1 MSGHVAE
8 ARGKAGHHGQN
19 ELEDKCKVEDGVA
32 TNKVN
37 KEPSTAINEICARNQ
52 HKASNNHQIKLTVQ
66 LRCLGYWGYGAPRV
80 LPVQFSLNR
89 VEPRSELFIFFSTFD
104 L

>member
-8 ARGKAGHHGQN
+8 ARGKAGHHGQD

-37 KEPSTAINEICARNQ
+37 KEPSTAINKICARNQ
-52 HKASNNHQIKLTVQ
+52 QSSDQAHCTVEM
-66 LRCLGYWGYGAPRV
+66 LGDIGDMV
-80 LPVQFSLNR
+80 LQEFFLFSYL
-89 VEPRSELFIFFSTFD
+89 
-104 L
+104 